1 MPPMKSYF
9 LPPISRRRFLAH
21 SAAGAGAFA
30 AGFAAPAVL
39 RAADAWGDL
48 VGRFVYDGAP
58 PERRK
63 LTVDKDVVHCS
74 QYDIR
79 DESLMVGE
87 DRGLMNVYVY
97 CRERQVD
104 VCPELEEAADKQV
117 LLDNHS
123 CIFVPH
129 CMKIWHTRQE
139 LFIRN
144 SEVVAE
150 NVAFSPLG
158 DRPANIVLP
167 APPAE
172 GATATWRFGRPQ
184 RVPVPVICNYH
195 PWEIAYILPLD
206 HPYVDISARDGT
218 FRIEKLPV
226 GKREFQVWQER
237 CGYLDTPEWP
247 RGRLEVE
254 IRPGVND
261 LGTIQL
267 APRQF
272 EKG

>member
-1 MPPMKSYF
+1 MQSSFSRPF
-9 LPPISRRRFLAH
+9 NRRRFLVH

-48 VGRFVYDGAP
+48 VGRFVYDGDP
-58 PERRK
+58 PERRP

-74 QYDIR
+74 RYDIR

-97 CRERQVD
+97 SRERRID
-104 VCPELEEAADKQV
+104 ICPELEEAAEDQV

-129 CMKIWHTRQE
+129 CMKLWQTRQE

-144 SEVVAE
+144 SEPVAE

-167 APPAE
+167 APPAA
-172 GATATWRFGRPQ
+172 GSTATWRFGRAQ
-184 RVPVPVICNYH
+184 RVPVPVMCNYH
-195 PWEIAYILPLD
+195 PWESAYILPLD
-206 HPYVDISARDGT
+206 HPYIDISAEDGT

-226 GKREFQVWQER
+226 GTREFQVWQER
-237 CGYLDTPEWP
+237 PRYLDTPDWP
-247 RGRLEVE
+247 RGRFEVD
-254 IRPGVND
+254 IQPGVND
-261 LGTIQL
+261 LGTIRL
-267 APRQF
+267 APSVF
-272 EKG
+272 AKS